1 MKNTTVM
8 YTLANESKYSEV
20 DIEDIDINEDN
31 FPEHLCSEIAPST
44 EESRTRSVEE
54 GIESLTEITQQDLQD
69 NVDILNSSTTS
80 RIQTRFESAANT
92 EEIPADE
99 YRRLIRGLNTKQKSI
114 VMYRRNWCKK
124 AMLALKNGQPV
135 VPYRVYLSGP
145 GGVGKSHVIRLIH
158 SDTLKLLRLSGTI
171 EPGDVTVLLTA
182 PTGVAAF
189 NISGMTLHAALLLGK
204 SKHGFQ
210 PLSHDRLNTLRSRLS
225 KLILLIIDEISMVGC
240 NMLFEIHKRLQ
251 QIKGTPPDV
260 MFGGV
265 SILAVGDLYQL
276 PPVCQPPLFDVVRDA
291 YASLYRSVSLW
302 KDEFEMI
309 ELDEIMRQR
318 GDHRFTELLCRL
330 RINKCTSEDIDILL
344 SRVIELNSPN
354 YPSNALHVYRLN
366 KHVDERNEVMLNK
379 LTTKDHQYSIDACD
393 SIAGQTHHI
402 DLLNLSDKRS
412 DTGGLHS
419 ILTIAIGAR
428 VMLTANVD
436 VSDGLVN
443 GARGEVVH
451 VLIEGNKKVNKIL
464 VKFDNPNVGLAAI
477 QSSPY
482 KAMYSNAVPLSK
494 HEATFLAQGKRGSEV
509 TRLQFFLT
517 LAWATTIHKYRV

>member
-1 MKNTTVM
+1 
-8 YTLANESKYSEV
+8 
-20 DIEDIDINEDN
+20 
-31 FPEHLCSEIAPST
+31 
-44 EESRTRSVEE
+44 
-54 GIESLTEITQQDLQD
+54 
-69 NVDILNSSTTS
+69 
-80 RIQTRFESAANT
+80 
-92 EEIPADE
+92 
-99 YRRLIRGLNTKQKSI
+99 
-114 VMYRRNWCKK
+114 
-124 AMLALKNGQPV
+124 
-135 VPYRVYLSGP
+135 
-145 GGVGKSHVIRLIH
+145 
-158 SDTLKLLRLSGTI
+158 
-171 EPGDVTVLLTA
+171 
-182 PTGVAAF
+182 
-189 NISGMTLHAALLLGK
+189 
-204 SKHGFQ
+204 
-210 PLSHDRLNTLRSRLS
+210 
-225 KLILLIIDEISMVGC
+225 
-240 NMLFEIHKRLQ
+240 
-251 QIKGTPPDV
+251 

-276 PPVCQPPLFDVVRDA
+276 PPVCQPPLFDVVSDA
-291 YASLYRSVSLW
+291 YASLYRSGSLW

-309 ELDEIMRQR
+309 ELNEIMRQR

-344 SRVIELNSPN
+344 SRVIELNSQN

-366 KHVDERNEVMLNK
+366 KHVDERNEEMLNK
-379 LTTKDHQYSIDACD
+379 LTTKDHQYSIEACD

-419 ILTIAIGAR
+419 ILTIAIGAH

-451 VLIEGNKKVNKIL
+451 VIIEGNKKVNKIL
-464 VKFDNPNVGLAAI
+464 VKFDNPNVGFAAI

-509 TRLQFFLT
+509 TRLQFPLT
-517 LAWATTIHKYRV
+517 LAWATTIHKVHGLTLDEIVVDVDISNLVKLMLLLVESKL